1 MEIRNKKYYAELELC
16 KLLFQLLG
24 LLVIYIPV
32 IILKFAIQNIFLT
45 IALAIILLYLIKG

>member
-1 MEIRNKKYYAELELC
+1 MENKPCKYCAELELC

-32 IILKFAIQNIFLT
+32 IVLKFDIQNIFLT
-45 IALAIILLYLIKG
+45 IALVIILLYLIKG

>member
-45 IALAIILLYLIKG
+45 IAIAIILLYLIKG

>member
-1 MEIRNKKYYAELELC
+1 MENKPCKYYVELELC
-16 KLLFQLLG
+16 KLLFQLMG

-45 IALAIILLYLIKG
+45 IALVIILLYLIKG

>member
-1 MEIRNKKYYAELELC
+1 MENKPCKYYAELELC
-16 KLLFQLLG
+16 KLLFQLMG

-45 IALAIILLYLIKG
+45 IALVIILLYLIKG

>member
-1 MEIRNKKYYAELELC
+1 MEIRNKKYYAELELL

-45 IALAIILLYLIKG
+45 IALTIILLYLIKG